1 MTDDAIDK
9 FALELGLDVEEGVS
23 RDEPFSQNI
32 FTRLILESLEE
43 AGHLDGTF
51 PLHQEGRI
59 RNAAYRIDGYA
70 HDEDRV
76 RLDLFTTIYTG
87 DVPPTRLAAADVT
100 RALDRALR
108 FASNC
113 VDGLASKLEPANT
126 EASDLARLIEAE
138 ADGLSA
144 IRIILLTDG
153 IVGNITPPEVW
164 RGKPVEFE
172 AYDIVRLFRI
182 LGEGE
187 TRGDITVDLVALTG
201 KGLQCLHVPAQN
213 DDYDAY
219 LTVLPGEVL
228 AQIYERYG
236 VRLLELNVRAFLGLQ
251 GRKSVNAEL
260 RRTIADQPSMFLAFN
275 NGIVATVDDLT
286 LARNDAGGVEISS
299 LKGLQIVNGGQT
311 TASLHR
317 AKRKDSFKLDHVAV
331 PVKIIKVGGADLS
344 EMVSSISRA
353 ANRQNT
359 VQLADFSANDPFH
372 QKIEELANTTWLEDG
387 KGRWFYER
395 ARGAYLAAEQ
405 KAAFRKND
413 QKTFRQQTPK
423 QRRLSKLDVARYL
436 SAWAGLP
443 DKVCLGGQKNFQIF
457 MQRLKDAPPQTVDHA
472 WFRRLIAIAVVYR
485 SAERKIR
492 SMKFPAYGAQITAY
506 FVSAL
511 AYRCGGRIDF
521 DGLWSRQAI
530 SPGLEELISQWASQL
545 DTLMRAS
552 AGQRNPSEW
561 YKKSDC
567 WDDIKTKLPKL
578 VDPLP
583 QELSYAKSDGVTAAA
598 MMPEV
603 GAVSVEDYERI
614 ARCMTISSSVWLE
627 VSEKGKNAQIIHWKV
642 AGICQTLA
650 GYAAGGWQRKP
661 SAKQARPALDAV
673 LAVERAG
680 LVNAGLDMQGTQ
692 LSPGLPEAETP
703 R

>member
-1 MTDDAIDK
+1 MTDDAVDA
-9 FALELGLDVEEGVS
+9 FALELGLEVEENIS
-23 RDEPFSQNI
+23 SEEPFSQNI
-32 FTRLILESLEE
+32 FTGLILEELEN

-51 PLHQEGRI
+51 ALHQEGRI
-59 RNAAYRIDGYA
+59 RNAPYRIDGYA
-70 HDEDRV
+70 YDEDRA

-87 DVPPTRLAAADVT
+87 DVPATKLASADVT

-153 IVGNITPPEVW
+153 VVGGLTPPEEW

-187 TRGDITVDLVALTG
+187 TRGDISVDLVALMG

-219 LTVLPGEVL
+219 LTVVPGEVL

-286 LARNDAGGVEISS
+286 VVQSDAGSLEINA

-395 ARGAYLAAEQ
+395 ARGSYLAAEQ
-405 KAAFRKND
+405 KAAFRKTD

-423 QRRLSKLDVARYL
+423 QRRFSKLDVARYL

-443 DKVCLGGQKNFQIF
+443 DKVCLGGQKNFQMF
-457 MQRLKDAPPQTVDHA
+457 MQRLKDAPAQTPDQA
-472 WFRRLIAIAVVYR
+472 WFKRLISIAVLYR
-485 SAERKIR
+485 AAEKKIR
-492 SMKFPAYGAQITAY
+492 SMKFPAYGSQITAY
-506 FVSAL
+506 VVSGL
-511 AYRCGGRIDF
+511 AYRSGGRIDF
-521 DGLWSRQAI
+521 DGLWAKQEI
-530 SPGLEELISQWASQL
+530 SPALEQLIAEWAPQL
-545 DTLMRAS
+545 DALMRTS
-552 AGQRNPSEW
+552 AGQKNPSEW

-567 WDDIKTKLPKL
+567 WDDIKTKLPKFS
-578 VDPLP
+578 DPLP
-583 QELSYAKSDGVTAAA
+583 PELSYAKTDGGAANA
-598 MMPEV
+598 MMPEA
-603 GAVSVEDYERI
+603 GAVSGEDYERI
-614 ARCMTISSSVWLE
+614 ARCMAIPSSVWLE
-627 VSEKGKNAQIIHWKV
+627 VSEKGKNAQIIHWRV

-661 SAKQARPALDAV
+661 SPKQARPALDAA

-680 LVNAGLDMQGTQ
+680 LVNAGLDAQASSTDQ
-692 LSPGLPEAETP
+692 S
-703 R
+703 